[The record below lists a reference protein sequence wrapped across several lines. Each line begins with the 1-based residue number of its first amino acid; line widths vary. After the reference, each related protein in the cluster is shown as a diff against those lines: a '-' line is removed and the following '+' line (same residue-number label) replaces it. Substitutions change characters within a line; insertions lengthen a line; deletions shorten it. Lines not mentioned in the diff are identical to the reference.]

1 MKRVRL
7 IVISVLRVVTP
18 RERVSKIP
26 NAHRV
31 WVDTHNLR
39 RARVSVLHVCPE
51 PFRTDQRAVREVTDI
66 TKVVGLRVSVR
77 IVLPVST
84 VDLTTSISAPSAK
97 LDEHRA
103 MWERVSVRFVVLEST
118 RRVQLLHVRTAR
130 SGSTQRVTKMWT
142 AVRVSLLIQES
153 VLRILRSVFQRG

>member
-31 WVDTHNLR
+31 WVDTRNLR

-66 TKVVGLRVSVR
+66 TKVV
-77 IVLPVST
+77 
-84 VDLTTSISAPSAK
+84 
-97 LDEHRA
+97 
-103 MWERVSVRFVVLEST
+103 
-118 RRVQLLHVRTAR
+118 
-130 SGSTQRVTKMWT
+130 
-142 AVRVSLLIQES
+142 
-153 VLRILRSVFQRG
+153 